1 MFDGANLG
9 TITVNQGTTLEAGVD
24 CNSMD
29 YVDLGKRVR
38 ARRTALNWTQEHLAQ
53 EIGVSTSFIGHIERG
68 SRKASIDT
76 LVMLANA
83 MQISTDE
90 LLGGSLSMPND
101 LVMPVKNLTKGQ
113 KQAMMQILTTAQE
126 QVLQWNTPDE

>member
-1 MFDGANLG
+1 MQQHGLCRSWKARSRAPYSPELDAGAPC
-9 TITVNQGTTLEAGVD
+9 AGD
-24 CNSMD
+24 WR
-29 YVDLGKRVR
+29 K
-38 ARRTALNWTQEHLAQ
+38 H
-53 EIGVSTSFIGHIERG
+53 IGHIERG

-83 MQISTDE
+83 MKISTDE

>member
-1 MFDGANLG
+1 
-9 TITVNQGTTLEAGVD
+9 
-24 CNSMD
+24 MD

-38 ARRTALNWTQEHLAQ
+38 ARRTALNWTQERLAQ

-83 MQISTDE
+83 MKISTDE

-126 QVLQWNTPDE
+126 QVLQWNAPDE

>member
-1 MFDGANLG
+1 
-9 TITVNQGTTLEAGVD
+9 
-24 CNSMD
+24 MD

-38 ARRTALNWTQEHLAQ
+38 ARRTELNWTQEYLAR

-83 MQISTDE
+83 MDISTDD
-90 LLGGSLSMPND
+90 LLDGSLQKNPAE
-101 LVMPVKNLTKGQ
+101 VVKPARKLTPSQ
-113 KQAMMQILTTAQE
+113 KYAMKQMISTLQE
-126 QVLQWNTPDE
+126 QLLLWDQEGEGE

>member
-1 MFDGANLG
+1 
-9 TITVNQGTTLEAGVD
+9 
-24 CNSMD
+24 MD

-126 QVLQWNTPDE
+126 QVLQWNAPDE

>member
-1 MFDGANLG
+1 
-9 TITVNQGTTLEAGVD
+9 
-24 CNSMD
+24 MD

-38 ARRTALNWTQEHLAQ
+38 ARRTALNWTQERLAQ
-53 EIGVSTSFIGHIERG
+53 EIGVSTSCIGHIERG

-83 MQISTDE
+83 MKISTDE

>member
-1 MFDGANLG
+1 
-9 TITVNQGTTLEAGVD
+9 
-24 CNSMD
+24 MD

-83 MQISTDE
+83 MQISTYE

>member
-1 MFDGANLG
+1 
-9 TITVNQGTTLEAGVD
+9 
-24 CNSMD
+24 MD
-29 YVDLGKRVR
+29 YVDLGKQVR
-38 ARRTALNWTQEHLAQ
+38 ARRMELNWTQEYLAR

-90 LLGGSLSMPND
+90 LLGGSLTVHGERI
-101 LVMPVKNLTKGQ
+101 LPVKKLTSGQ
-113 KQAMMQILTTAQE
+113 KYAMKQMLSTLQE
-126 QVLQWNTPDE
+126 NIMFWDSDEEN

>member
-1 MFDGANLG
+1 
-9 TITVNQGTTLEAGVD
+9 
-24 CNSMD
+24 MD

-38 ARRTALNWTQEHLAQ
+38 ARRTELNWTQEYLAR

-83 MQISTDE
+83 MDISTDD
-90 LLGGSLSMPND
+90 LLHGSLQKKPAE
-101 LVMPVKNLTKGQ
+101 VVKPARKLTQSQ
-113 KQAMMQILTTAQE
+113 KYAMKQMISTLQE
-126 QVLQWNTPDE
+126 QVLLWDQEGEGK

>member
-1 MFDGANLG
+1 
-9 TITVNQGTTLEAGVD
+9 
-24 CNSMD
+24 MD